1 MQMMLT
7 FFEIFYMLFF
17 MFQDSFYNYVSV
29 LFIFLGTVLIWL
41 SLRRITKSIANYTE
55 AKGLQNET
63 LEEIRDLLIEIKEER
78 ANKR

>member
-1 MQMMLT
+1 MTNLLPSWQDAFL
-7 FFEIFYMLFF
+7 LFPWPF
-17 MFQDSFYNYVSV
+17 
-29 LFIFLGTVLIWL
+29 LFILIINGLIWFFI
-41 SLRRITKSIANYTE
+41 RKIVKQIANYTE